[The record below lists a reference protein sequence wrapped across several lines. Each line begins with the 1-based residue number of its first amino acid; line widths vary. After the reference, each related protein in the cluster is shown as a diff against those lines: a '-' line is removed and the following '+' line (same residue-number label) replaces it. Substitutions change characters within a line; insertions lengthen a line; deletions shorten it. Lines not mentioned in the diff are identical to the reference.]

1 MQEKADITL
10 AKGLCILL
18 VVTGHTL
25 AGGVSLGNEWFS
37 DVVLRL
43 YLFHMPF
50 FMFLS
55 GFLYFRPGRIES
67 ISLKSW
73 EHARK
78 QAVRLLLPFFF
89 LGLVVLVGKFAMQ
102 NIVHV
107 DNVPESFS
115 SGLVKLFWETDH
127 SPAMFIWYI
136 YVLFFYTVLSPLI
149 YPYFKEKFVYWIAL
163 GLIIYFLPYVHY
175 LYLDRIAQYFIFF
188 VIGGAIRQNEGKY
201 LEAIDRKYLLWALI
215 PVFLAILILVPFKPY
230 LHSSVGMLIV
240 GLMSIPIM
248 HGLARRTLAMGKN
261 RGTENANPL
270 AQFFLNIGVYSYLIY
285 LFNVITIGVIKG
297 VLFKFTDWNGWHF
310 WYFLPILIAGA
321 IIGPILAE
329 KLILQHIP
337 FIRKNILGRADK
349 QAAIEKS

>member
-1 MQEKADITL
+1 MQDKNDITL
-10 AKGLCILL
+10 AKGLCMLL

-25 AGGVSLGNEWFS
+25 AGGVSIGNEWFS
-37 DVVLRL
+37 DTVVRL

-55 GFLYFRPGRIES
+55 GFLYFRPGRVES
-67 ISLKSW
+67 IRAKYW
-73 EHARK
+73 DHAGK

-89 LGLVVLVGKFAMQ
+89 LGIVVLVGKFAMQ

-115 SGLVKLFWETDH
+115 SGLVKLFWETDR

-149 YPYFKEKFVYWIAL
+149 YPYFKDKFGYWIAL

-175 LYLDRIAQYFIFF
+175 LYMDRIAQYFIFF
-188 VIGGAIRQNEGKY
+188 VIGGAIRQNEAKY
-201 LEAIDRKYLLWALI
+201 LNVIDRKYLLWTLI
-215 PVFLAILILVPFKPY
+215 PVFFAILILVPFKPY
-230 LHSSVGMLIV
+230 LHSPLGMLIV
-240 GLMSIPIM
+240 GLMSIPIL
-248 HGLARRTLAMGKN
+248 HGLARRIMSMGRN
-261 RGTENANPL
+261 VSTEINPL
-270 AQFFLNIGVYSYLIY
+270 AQFFMTIGVYSYVIY

-310 WYFLPILIAGA
+310 WYFMPILIAGA
-321 IIGPILAE
+321 IIGSILAE
-329 KLILQHIP
+329 KLVLQHLP
-337 FIRKNILGRADK
+337 FIRNNILGRSDK
-349 QAAIEKS
+349 QHAIEKT